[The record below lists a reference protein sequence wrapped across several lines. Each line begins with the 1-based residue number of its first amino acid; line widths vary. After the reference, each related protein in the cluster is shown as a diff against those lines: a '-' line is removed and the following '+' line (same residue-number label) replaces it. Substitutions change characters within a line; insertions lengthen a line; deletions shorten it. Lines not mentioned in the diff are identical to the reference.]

1 MLTMF
6 QSQETICHSQET
18 KPRLA
23 QVKEEQFFHLL
34 HVQLRTLLQ
43 MTAEKNL
50 LTSTQWRVE
59 KSQEVTSYREYFS
72 IELK

>member
-34 HVQLRTLLQ
+34 QVQLRTLLQ

-50 LTSTQWRVE
+50 LTSTQWRVGN
-59 KSQEVTSYREYFS
+59 SQEVTSYREYFS